1 MIIVADSGSSKCDW
15 AYFDSKDK
23 KVVSFETIGL
33 NPYFI
38 ESEETVNYLK
48 KNNFITG
55 ISNKTSTVFFYGA
68 GCSESSKINKLKKI
82 LIRVF
87 SKSKIVIEH
96 DLLGACRSTYN
107 NKTTINCIIGTGS
120 IACLFDGKKCIPS
133 VPSLGYILG
142 DEGSG
147 NYYGKKLLNLYF
159 TDNLPKELKINFEN
173 ENILKYDDLMQ
184 NIYQSNRPNFYLA
197 SFFPFIIKNKDHIF
211 FKKMLKNGIN
221 EFLNIHVYSIP
232 RFDDYKINFFGSVAY
247 MLRNII
253 TEELKKRSCLIGT
266 FQKKPIIPL
275 FNYHF
280 KK

>member
-15 AYFDSKDK
+15 AYFDLKDK
-23 KVVSFETIGL
+23 KIVSFETIGL

-38 ESEETVNYLK
+38 ESEETVDYLK
-48 KNNFITG
+48 KNNFISR

-68 GCSESSKINKLKKI
+68 GCSEVSKINKLKKI
-82 LIRVF
+82 LTRVF
-87 SKSKIVIEH
+87 SKSKIHVEH

-120 IACLFDGKKCIPS
+120 IACLFDGEKCLPA

-147 NYYGKKLLNLYF
+147 NYFGKKLLSLYF
-159 TDNLPKELKINFEN
+159 TDNLPKELKIDFEN
-173 ENILKYDDLMQ
+173 ENTIKYDNLME
-184 NIYQSNRPNFYLA
+184 NIYQSNRANYYLA
-197 SFFPFIIKNKDHIF
+197 TFFPFIIKNKGHVF
-211 FKKMLKNGIN
+211 FDNMLKDGIK
-221 EFLNIHVYSIP
+221 EFLNIHVFSIP
-232 RFDDYKINFFGSVAY
+232 RFYDYKINFFGSVSY
-247 MLRNII
+247 LLRDII
-253 TEELKKRSCLIGT
+253 IEELNKKSCQIGT
-266 FQKKPIIPL
+266 FKKKPIISL

>member
-15 AYFDSKDK
+15 AYFDSIDK
-23 KVVSFETIGL
+23 KIVSFETIGL
-33 NPYFI
+33 NPHFI
-38 ESEETVNYLK
+38 ESKEIIDYLNN
-48 KNNFITG
+48 NNFISS
-55 ISNKTSTVFFYGA
+55 ISNKISTVYFYGA
-68 GCSESSKINKLKKI
+68 GCSETNKINKLKKI
-82 LIRVF
+82 LIKVF

-96 DLLGACRSTYN
+96 DLLGACRSIYN

-120 IACLFDGKKCIPS
+120 IACLFDGKKCLPS

-147 NYYGKKLLNLYF
+147 NYFGKKLLNLYF
-159 TDNLPKELKINFEN
+159 TDNLPKELKIDFEN
-173 ENILKYDDLMQ
+173 TSILKYNDLME
-184 NIYQSNRPNFYLA
+184 NVYQSNRANYYLA
-197 SFFPFIIKNKDHIF
+197 SFFPFIIKNKGHIF
-211 FKKMLKNGIN
+211 FDNMLKDGIK

-232 RFDDYKINFFGSVAY
+232 RFSDYKINFFGSVAY

-253 TEELKKRSCLIGT
+253 RQELNKKSCQIGT
-266 FQKKPIIPL
+266 FKKKPIISL